1 MCYSQ
6 ETFKTCIKSWIS
18 LEKSL
23 VKPLSLI
30 KKLGLNHIL
39 MWILSYEKKQRL
51 TLRNKFSNW
60 WVIKIMENIRNHRD
74 VKLLTT

>member
-1 MCYSQ
+1 MFYSQ
-6 ETFKTCIKSWIS
+6 ETFKTIIKSWIS

-60 WVIKIMENIRNHRD
+60 WVIKTMENIRNHRD